1 MKWIKLTAYSLFL
14 FSFLLSITACEKE
27 DEKKKQTDY
36 SRGDIILSGA
46 QETPANPSTATGTMY
61 VFYSKTTKMLNYTVT
76 WNGLTDSVENM
87 HIHGVAPA
95 GYAAN
100 PVQNIV
106 INSTPPTTLYPQKT
120 SGKYTFGKSGT
131 ISNSLFVDGVTVK
144 EVDLLN
150 GLYYLNIHTKT
161 YAGGEIRG
169 QIVFQ

>member
-36 SRGDIILSGA
+36 SRGDIVMSGA

-61 VFYSKTTKMLNYTVT
+61 VFYSKTTKMLNYTVV
-76 WNGLTDSVENM
+76 WSGLTDSVENM

-95 GYAAN
+95 GYAAGV
-100 PVQNIV
+100 VQNIV

-120 SGKYTFGKSGT
+120 SGKYTFAKTGTLSG
-131 ISNSLFVDGVTVK
+131 SLFVDGATVK

-161 YAGGEIRG
+161 YPNGEIRG